1 MGQFSPNGRYV
12 AYMSDESGRFEIYV
26 TAFPGPGGRWQ
37 VSQNGGIEPRWRKDG
52 RELFFFAPDNRL
64 MAAQVKTDGES
75 FEVGAIQPLFQA
87 RVMGIGSRYD
97 VSKDGKRF
105 LVNSGL
111 PEDLSPL
118 TLVTNWTGE
127 LKRK

>member
-1 MGQFSPNGRYV
+1 
-12 AYMSDESGRFEIYV
+12 
-26 TAFPGPGGRWQ
+26 
-37 VSQNGGIEPRWRKDG
+37 
-52 RELFFFAPDNRL
+52 
-64 MAAQVKTDGES
+64 
-75 FEVGAIQPLFQA
+75 
-87 RVMGIGSRYD
+87 MGIGSRYD